1 MIIFLGLTMDGLY
14 SGKVELYLI
23 SNLPKPPHRILEPVL
38 RSKGQLFL
46 LCPAFCDLYHKKR
59 WN

>member
-1 MIIFLGLTMDGLY
+1 MIIFLGLTIDDLY
-14 SGKVELYLI
+14 CGKVELYLI

-46 LCPAFCDLYHKKR
+46 FCLAFCDLYHKKGG
-59 WN
+59 N

>member
-1 MIIFLGLTMDGLY
+1 MDGLY

-46 LCPAFCDLYHKKR
+46 FCLAFCDLYHKKGG
-59 WN
+59 N